1 MKVYCRTGLLFFC
14 LLVLSWRRV
23 FAVKLLLAGLM
34 FSSTI
39 LAADYSGTYTGDY
52 QGSSGKV
59 ENTLVLKMKGS
70 TLTGTLKN
78 QYGVLP
84 IQKGAVDGQDFFFV
98 VVVKDEGEDFR
109 MVYRGHI
116 FQDEI
121 QFRVEAGERQIDLV
135 VKKQ

>member
-1 MKVYCRTGLLFFC
+1 LQNRFALL
-14 LLVLSWRRV
+14 LP
-23 FAVKLLLAGLM
+23 FATIVARLFAMKLLLAGLL

-39 LAADYSGTYTGDY
+39 LAADYSGTYTGVY

-59 ENTLVLKMKGS
+59 ENKLVLKMKGN

-84 IQKGAVDGQDFFFV
+84 IQNGAVDGQDFFFV

-121 QFRVEAGERQIDLV
+121 QFRVEAGERQIDLI

>member
-1 MKVYCRTGLLFFC
+1 
-14 LLVLSWRRV
+14 V
-23 FAVKLLLAGLM
+23 FAVKLLLAGLV

-39 LAADYSGTYTGDY
+39 LAADYSGTYTGVY

-59 ENTLVLKMKGS
+59 ENTLVLKMKGN